1 MSPLHRRRKLN
12 IVDNMIAGLVVSL
25 IITLVNILNSFLPKE
40 LGQNFI
46 YLIDGVII
54 VIVLYIVLQR
64 SHRIQ

>member
-1 MSPLHRRRKLN
+1 MPPLHRRRKLN
-12 IVDNMIAGLVVSL
+12 IVDNMIAGLIVSL

-54 VIVLYIVLQR
+54 AIVLYVVLHR
-64 SHRIQ
+64 SHRI